1 MKDQGY
7 TYTDIEDVTQI
18 YRGTISKQITCFE
31 ENNDVLLYNKRSKA
45 IYNQKLNENNK
56 NTLFILQITLQ
67 EDLNMTFNQSTI
79 SRYENQI
86 SKFKLLFEILIFSE
100 QNQQKRHDCFQVC
113 RANQKVF
120 IFKNDAN
127 FKKPKQNI
135 SFSVKIWGELCRKV
149 KIGIK
154 FIENTLNKE
163 KYINLL
169 LNEFFP
175 SIPDAKYRKS
185 NWRFFLENAP
195 RHKANMV
202 QDWLISKIIRVFHHP
217 HQSPDLSIIELVWS
231 QMKRYLQRKS
241 PSNKKHLI
249 ELIKESLDNLTLE
262 QINNYIGH
270 LQNQADKVI
279 VKKGQFIS

>member
-31 ENNDVLLYNKRSKA
+31 ENNDVLLYNKK
-45 IYNQKLNENNK
+45 
-56 NTLFILQITLQ
+56 
-67 EDLNMTFNQSTI
+67 
-79 SRYENQI
+79 
-86 SKFKLLFEILIFSE
+86 
-100 QNQQKRHDCFQVC
+100 
-113 RANQKVF
+113 
-120 IFKNDAN
+120 
-127 FKKPKQNI
+127 
-135 SFSVKIWGELCRKV
+135 
-149 KIGIK
+149 
-154 FIENTLNKE
+154 

-195 RHKANMV
+195 RHKANM
-202 QDWLISKIIRVFHHP
+202 
-217 HQSPDLSIIELVWS
+217 
-231 QMKRYLQRKS
+231 
-241 PSNKKHLI
+241 
-249 ELIKESLDNLTLE
+249 ESLDNLTLE